1 MKTELTSQY
10 KAALKMLEGTI
21 EKCPDTLWNDGSYT
35 NIFWQIVYHT
45 LHYTNLYVAKDEESF
60 IPWPKHVD
68 NWHRFD
74 AVNKDPKRGTIG
86 FNYSKADLLDYT
98 SLTRERLEESIDE
111 MNFYNQTDFEW
122 VNMNTLELHLYNLR
136 HLQHHTGQ
144 LIERLQQHRIQGL
157 VWINTGN

>member
-21 EKCPDTLWNDGSYT
+21 EKCPDALWNDGSYT

-60 IPWPKHVD
+60 IPWSKHVG
-68 NWHRFD
+68 NWHRFE
-74 AVNKDPKRGTIG
+74 AINGNPKRATTG

-98 SLTRERLEESIDE
+98 SLTRERLEDSIDE
-111 MNFYNQTDFEW
+111 RDFYKQPGFEW

-144 LIERLQQHRIQGL
+144 LIERLQQHHIQGL